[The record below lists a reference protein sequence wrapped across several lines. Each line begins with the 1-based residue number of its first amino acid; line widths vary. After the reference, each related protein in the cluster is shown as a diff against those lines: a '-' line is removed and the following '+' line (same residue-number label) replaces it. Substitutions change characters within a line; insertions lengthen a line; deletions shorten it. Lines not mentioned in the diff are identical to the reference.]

1 MHSILAKNQQARIVY
16 HLVNV
21 SGTWRCNFYSVAMI
35 PLNEEMS
42 KIDMALEKKPALEQK
57 HDRTVIFEYL

>member
-21 SGTWRCNFYSVAMI
+21 SGIWRCNFYSVAMI
-35 PLNEEMS
+35 PLNEAAFEWGQKAVMHLG
-42 KIDMALEKKPALEQK
+42 DMPE
-57 HDRTVIFEYL
+57 